1 MTNLTSWPLSHNI
14 SWFFIPP
21 PIPPD
26 FLLCMSSV
34 QIEERRK
41 TEQSSVSSGKSDET
55 AIALQKWDRLFW
67 RGLFSWN
74 TSCFWKHS
82 YREHNYFGPFSV
94 WFESCFSLRCWS
106 WDAEAV
112 FLILLQRYFSTPFY
126 ITSKALI
133 TARPC
138 PYLPAAVS
146 KDR

>member
-1 MTNLTSWPLSHNI
+1 MFLQLNVDKKNFLHSIILNTVTNLTSWLLSHNI
-14 SWFFIPP
+14 SWFPP
-21 PIPPD
+21 PLPP
-26 FLLCMSSV
+26 
-34 QIEERRK
+34 
-41 TEQSSVSSGKSDET
+41 TPTPPPPEQSSVSSGKSDET

-67 RGLFSWN
+67 RALFSWN

-82 YREHNYFGPFSV
+82 YRQHNYFGPFSV
-94 WFESCFSLRCWS
+94 WFKSCFSLRCWS

-138 PYLPAAVS
+138 P
-146 KDR
+146 